1 MFIPLPFYSPMDAIP
16 GLEINTLLD
25 YLFKFFLSSV
35 RLSAFLIS
43 SPFLGSRN
51 IPLNVKIVFS
61 MVISFFYFGYISDTE
76 ITINEIENLFIIVVI
91 EAIIGIA
98 LGLSLSIWFSAATL
112 AGEKMASSTGL
123 GFSTPNCL
131 GVKNSKLYPYNPS
144 NQRFGGLKPPKRSL
158 KTPRSTVWG
167 VTQVGCK

>member
-1 MFIPLPFYSPMDAIP
+1 MFIPLPFYSPMDAVP

-76 ITINEIENLFIIVVI
+76 ITINEIENLF
-91 EAIIGIA
+91 
-98 LGLSLSIWFSAATL
+98 
-112 AGEKMASSTGL
+112 MD
-123 GFSTPNCL
+123 
-131 GVKNSKLYPYNPS
+131 
-144 NQRFGGLKPPKRSL
+144 
-158 KTPRSTVWG
+158 
-167 VTQVGCK
+167 

>member
-1 MFIPLPFYSPMDAIP
+1 MLFPVWRLILSWTI
-16 GLEINTLLD
+16 
-25 YLFKFFLSSV
+25 YLSFLSSV

-61 MVISFFYFGYISDTE
+61 MVISFFILVIFLTE
-76 ITINEIENLFIIVVI
+76 ISINEIENLFIIVVI

-123 GFSTPNCL
+123 GFSMMVDPKL
-131 GVKNSKLYPYNPS
+131 VVKL
-144 NQRFGGLKPPKRSL
+144 QL
-158 KTPRSTVWG
+158 
-167 VTQVGCK
+167 

>member
-1 MFIPLPFYSPMDAIP
+1 MFIPLPFYSPMDAVP

-61 MVISFFYFGYISDTE
+61 MVISFFILVIFLIQKLVLM
-76 ITINEIENLFIIVVI
+76 NLKIY
-91 EAIIGIA
+91 
-98 LGLSLSIWFSAATL
+98 L
-112 AGEKMASSTGL
+112 
-123 GFSTPNCL
+123 
-131 GVKNSKLYPYNPS
+131 
-144 NQRFGGLKPPKRSL
+144 
-158 KTPRSTVWG
+158 
-167 VTQVGCK
+167 

>member
-1 MFIPLPFYSPMDAIP
+1 MFIPLPFYSPMDAVP

-25 YLFKFFLSSV
+25 YLFKFFLSSI

-43 SPFLGSRN
+43 SPFLGSKN

-76 ITINEIENLFIIVVI
+76 ISINELENLFVIVVI

-98 LGLSLSIWFSAATL
+98 LGLSLSIWFSL
-112 AGEKMASSTGL
+112 FL
-123 GFSTPNCL
+123 RFDFNYVLRYFSAFFTYLN
-131 GVKNSKLYPYNPS
+131 VE
-144 NQRFGGLKPPKRSL
+144 
-158 KTPRSTVWG
+158 
-167 VTQVGCK
+167 VGIISM